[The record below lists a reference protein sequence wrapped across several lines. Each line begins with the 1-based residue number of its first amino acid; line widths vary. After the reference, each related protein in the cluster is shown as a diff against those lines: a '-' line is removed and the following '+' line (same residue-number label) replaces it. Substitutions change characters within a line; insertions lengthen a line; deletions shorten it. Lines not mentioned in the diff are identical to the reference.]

1 MPKQSS
7 EIIQFPLGRA
17 NAFIVRGQR
26 PIVIDTGYP
35 GSAPAII
42 DKLKENNIDPKSV
55 SLILITHGHADHFGS
70 AAELKKQT
78 GAPVAVHKLDT
89 DALIKGQD
97 PPLKPTGAIGRLFMK
112 MIEKRGPAKAPPVKP
127 DILIENDLD
136 LSKFGVEGR
145 VIHTPGH
152 TPGSLAVILDGGRII
167 AGDTIMR
174 GIVRFWQPHYPLFAD
189 NMFQLKESIK
199 TILRR
204 KPSKIFSGH
213 GGPFNPRTVLRRFS

>member
-7 EIIQFPLGRA
+7 EVIQFSLGRA
-17 NAFIVRGQR
+17 NAFIIRGQR

-42 DKLKENNIDPKSV
+42 EKLKENGIDPKTV

-70 AAELKKQT
+70 AADLKKQT
-78 GAPVAVHKLDT
+78 GAPVAVHKLDA
-89 DALIKGQD
+89 DALTKGQD
-97 PPLKPTGAIGRLFMK
+97 PHLKPTGAIGSLFLK
-112 MIEKRGPAKAPPVKP
+112 MIEKQGPAKAPPVKP
-127 DILIENDLD
+127 DIIIENDLD
-136 LSKFGVEGR
+136 LSKYGVEGR

-152 TPGSLAVILDGGRII
+152 TPGSLAVLLPGGKII

-189 NMFQLKESIK
+189 NMFQLRESIK
-199 TILRR
+199 LILRK
-204 KPSKIFSGH
+204 KPSKIYSGH
-213 GGPFNPRTVLRRFS
+213 GGPFNPKTCLRRFS

>member
-35 GSAPAII
+35 DSAPAII
-42 DKLKENNIDPKSV
+42 DKLNENGIDPKSV
-55 SLILITHGHADHFGS
+55 ALILITHGHADHFGS
-70 AAELKKQT
+70 AAELKKLT
-78 GAPVAVHKLDT
+78 GAPVAVHKLDA

-136 LSKFGVEGR
+136 LSKFGVEGK

-174 GIVRFWQPHYPLFAD
+174 GIVRFWQPNYPLFAD
-189 NMFQLKESIK
+189 NMFQLKETS
-199 TILRR
+199 R
-204 KPSKIFSGH
+204 
-213 GGPFNPRTVLRRFS
+213 

>member
-26 PIVIDTGYP
+26 PIVVDTGYP
-35 GSAPAII
+35 GSAPTII
-42 DKLKENNIDPKSV
+42 DRLKENGIDPKSV

-70 AAELKKQT
+70 AADLKKQT
-78 GAPVAVHKLDT
+78 GAPVAVHKLDAEVLT
-89 DALIKGQD
+89 KGED
-97 PPLKPTGAIGRLFMK
+97 PPLKPTGAIGRLFLSLMS
-112 MIEKRGPAKAPPVKP
+112 KRGPAKAPPVKP
-127 DILIENDLD
+127 DIIIENDID

-152 TPGSLAVILDGGRII
+152 TPGSVAVLLPGGKII
-167 AGDTIMR
+167 VGDTIMR
-174 GIVRFWQPHYPLFAD
+174 GIVRSWQPHYPLFAS

-199 TILRR
+199 TILRK
-204 KPSKIFSGH
+204 KPSKIYSGH
-213 GGPFNPRTVLRRFS
+213 GGPFNPKACLRRFA

>member
-7 EIIQFPLGRA
+7 EIVQFPLGRA

-42 DKLKENNIDPKSV
+42 GRLKENGIDPGSI
-55 SLILITHGHADHFGS
+55 SLILITHGHADHFGIP
-70 AAELKKQT
+70 ADLKNHP
-78 GAPVAVHKLDT
+78 GPPVAVHKLDAEPLT
-89 DALIKGQD
+89 KGED
-97 PPLKPTGAIGRLFMK
+97 PPLKPTGSIGRLFLSLMS
-112 MIEKRGPAKAPPVKP
+112 KRGPAKAPAVKP
-127 DILIENDLD
+127 DIAIENDMD

-152 TPGSLAVILDGGRII
+152 TAGSVAVLLPGGETIV
-167 AGDTIMR
+167 GDTIMR
-174 GIVRFWQPHYPLFAD
+174 GLLRFWQPNYPLFAD

-199 TILRR
+199 LILRQ
-204 KPSKIFSGH
+204 KPSKIYSGH
-213 GGPFNPRTVLRRFS
+213 GGPFSPRAVLRRFS